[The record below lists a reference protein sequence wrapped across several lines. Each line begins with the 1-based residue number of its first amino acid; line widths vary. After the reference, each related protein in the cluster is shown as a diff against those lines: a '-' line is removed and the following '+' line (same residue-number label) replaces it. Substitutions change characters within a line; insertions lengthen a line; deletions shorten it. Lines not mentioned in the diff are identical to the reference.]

1 MLVDEAKPSRKCNT
15 HTMKILRISL
25 GVLSALVLVLVVH
38 IYMATHKAPVHNEGI
53 QLARID
59 MLQPIDSTQAME
71 IRSHVKQMAGVKNCY
86 VNVPAGT
93 VVYAYDLRQQTS
105 AVVYASVASFSP
117 VPCQQFTPSAKELAT
132 GCPAMDHDSFSY
144 RFSNWIRSI

>member
-1 MLVDEAKPSRKCNT
+1 
-15 HTMKILRISL
+15 MKILRISL
-25 GVLSALVLVLVVH
+25 GVLSALVVVLVVH

-59 MLQPIDSTQAME
+59 MLQPIDSAQAID
-71 IRSHVKQMAGVKNCY
+71 IRSHVKQISGVKSCY

-117 VPCQQFTPSAKELAT
+117 VPCTQFVPSANDIAA
-132 GCPAMDHDSFSY
+132 GCPVLDHDSFGF
-144 RFSNWIRSI
+144 RFSHWIKSW